1 MRRILFSLFALFI
14 LALPAA
20 ARAANAY
27 DILFNPKNL
36 WLNTARPVTA
46 ADAKG
51 RLVLLDFW
59 TYGCINCMQV
69 VPDLKALEAHYGD
82 KLLIIGVH
90 SAKFVGER
98 DSDRILAAAKRFGIT
113 HPVINDSSFDVWEG
127 FKVDAW
133 PTLVL
138 IGGDGVE
145 INRYAGEGHRADIE
159 ADINKSLDSLTGSA
173 TKVADLQMK
182 VEDKSILSF
191 PSRLGFASDT
201 PWGEL
206 LFVADSGHNRIL
218 GVALDGTIKVTIGQ
232 GAEGMKNGSFE
243 LATFN
248 HPRGFGVAK
257 NGIYVAD
264 TSNHLIRFIDFQ
276 QKLVSTVAGTGKQGN
291 DRGVS
296 DAAPLETSL
305 ASPWDVKMLADGKSL
320 VIAMAGLHQLWLLDT
335 AKNTISTLAGSG
347 REDIADGNANDAAL
361 AQPSGLSPLGNT
373 IYFVDAESSAL
384 RSLKF
389 GTVSTQ
395 IGTGLFDFGK
405 IDGSYPK
412 ALLQHAQ
419 GLDANAGRIVIADTY
434 NNALRLYDITDGR
447 LSTIALKDGELQE
460 PGDVLQLNGKIYVA
474 DTNHNR
480 IAVVDDKAGE
490 DAAKAMAEKVMTTH
504 KDLVGMGVWAPAVV
518 TTLALKQPGAEPMKK
533 AKKKGK

>member
-1 MRRILFSLFALFI
+1 MRRLLFSFFALVL
-14 LALPAA
+14 LALPLHAQ
-20 ARAANAY
+20 AANGH

-36 WLNTARPVTA
+36 WLNTARPLTVD
-46 ADAKG
+46 DAKG

-133 PTLVL
+133 PTMVL
-138 IGGDGVE
+138 LDGNGVE

-159 ADINKSLDSLTGSA
+159 ADINKSLDGLSGNATSLA
-173 TKVADLQMK
+173 TLKMKAD
-182 VEDKSILSF
+182 DKTVLSF
-191 PSRLGFASDT
+191 PSRLGFAPDT

-206 LFVADSGHNRIL
+206 LFVADSGHNRLL
-218 GVALDGTIKVTIGQ
+218 GVTLDGTIKVTIGQ
-232 GAEGMKNGSFE
+232 GAEGMKNGSFDQ
-243 LATFN
+243 ATFN

-257 NGIYVAD
+257 GGIYVAD
-264 TSNHLIRFIDFQ
+264 TSNHLIRYIDFA
-276 QKLVSTVAGTGKQGN
+276 QKLVSTVAGTGKQGD
-291 DRGVS
+291 DRGVA

-335 AKNTISTLAGSG
+335 KANTLSTLAGSG
-347 REDIADGNANDAAL
+347 REDITDGNANDAAL

-373 IYFVDAESSAL
+373 LYFVDAESSAL

-405 IDGSYPK
+405 IDGAYPK

-419 GLDANAGRIVIADTY
+419 GLDADASRIVIADTY
-434 NNALRLYDITDGR
+434 NNSLRIYEIAEGK
-447 LSTIALKDGELQE
+447 LSTIPLKDGELQE

-480 IAVVDDKAGE
+480 IAVVDDKA
-490 DAAKAMAEKVMTTH
+490 ATA
-504 KDLVGMGVWAPAVV
+504 
-518 TTLALKQPGAEPMKK
+518 TTLELKQAGAATPAAPVKK
-533 AKKKGK
+533 AKKGK